1 MASLTSGEMTN
12 ADWLRSTLVC
22 PLKIQ
27 AMYESELPDHI
38 FHGPVKVVQKKQ
50 KRRIVTDS
58 DDEECGNGRCQKG
71 TVIF

>member
-1 MASLTSGEMTN
+1 MASLTSGEMTH

-27 AMYESELPDHI
+27 AMYESEFARSNI
-38 FHGPVKVVQKKQ
+38 SWACKSCSKKQ

-58 DDEECGNGRCQKG
+58 DDEECGNGRCQMG